1 MTILFS
7 NSSPKIPKPGI
18 FGPKFSHFC
27 YFTKFYYYN
36 NSKVLISNMKIL
48 FQKYPNKAFLVPN
61 LGIFIISWC
70 FAIKQIR
77 RCWFQIWE
85 QFFQIPA
92 QKYPSKAFLVQNLMI
107 FFSTKLC
114 NKANSRTLI
123 WNMTIT
129 FSNFGPKMHKLGI
142 FGPKFKDFYFAPNFA
157 IRQIWSIFCP
167 KCKYF

>member
-7 NSSPKIPKPGI
+7 NFIPKIFKSGI
-18 FGPKFSHFC
+18 FGSKFSHFC
-27 YFTKFYYYN
+27 YFTKFYCY
-36 NSKVLISNMKIL
+36 SISNIIIL
-48 FQKYPNKAFLVPN
+48 FQKYPSKAFLVPN
-61 LGIFIISWC
+61 LGIFIISWY

-77 RCWFQIWE
+77 RCWFQIWQ
-85 QFFQIPA
+85 QFFQMPA
-92 QKYPSKAFLVQNLMI
+92 QKYPSKAFLVQNLRI
-107 FFSTKLC
+107 FFSIKLC

-123 WNMTIT
+123 WSMTII

-157 IRQIWSIFCP
+157 IRKIWSIFCP